1 MAVGSVALD
10 VLLLVSIEAAST
22 SRREASSRSALPVDC
37 AVGLL
42 PVVSVY
48 VSPIASL
55 FSAFPA
61 LDECQYRGFAA
72 SMASTDGSAWESTAV
87 EAAGNAAK
95 WTELEVS
102 GDVSRRKD
110 DSS

>member
-1 MAVGSVALD
+1 MND
-10 VLLLVSIEAAST
+10 ST
-22 SRREASSRSALPVDC
+22 
-37 AVGLL
+37 G
-42 PVVSVY
+42 
-48 VSPIASL
+48 
-55 FSAFPA
+55 
-61 LDECQYRGFAA
+61 GFAA

-110 DSS
+110 GSS